1 MQRLNIKKLLIMLTV
16 LTVVCCGALLAML
29 LVSSQKAD
37 SAFHSILLVEEP
49 TSASIRDMYAQGLQT
64 EQATRNIVLNPADK
78 TARKNYDAADA
89 QFRKNLDAVRKV
101 VQGPLRDALP
111 KLEELWEQAHAMKLE
126 VIRLA
131 GEGQTA
137 EAIALLT
144 TKETKVWREI
154 KTVIQKL
161 TDLQDKRSTQ
171 IVAEFQDKSKR
182 MLTMAIVGGG
192 LIILLM
198 TLACVYTM
206 RRIHKPLNLCVNF
219 SKKIAEG
226 DFTAKLDI
234 TRKDEIGVL
243 ADAMRIM
250 VEKLRKELAFSQGL
264 MSGVAAPFSVF
275 GPDDTVMYSN
285 KDMAEL
291 MEIPG
296 KPEDYYGR
304 KSGEY
309 IYGEKGRETLSTR
322 ALREKQALRADVA
335 VATRTG
341 KRRHVRVSSSPF
353 FGAQGQLLG
362 TISIWLD
369 QTEAVEAKER
379 AERAK
384 VEGMIAAA
392 RQLET
397 IVEAV
402 SSASEQLSAQIEQSS
417 RGTEAQSQ
425 RVAET
430 ATAMEEMNAT
440 VLEVAKNASQAAE
453 SSHNARDKAVEG
465 AKVVASAVESIT
477 SVQTNSVKLKD
488 DMAVLGKQ
496 AEGIGQIMNV
506 ISDIADQTNLLA
518 LNAAIE
524 AARAGDAGRGFAVV
538 ADEVRKLAEKTM
550 TATKEVGEAVSGIQQ
565 GARRNLENVE
575 NSVGTIEQATA
586 LANESGSALKEIVTL
601 VEVSTD
607 QVRSIA
613 AASEQQSA
621 ASEEIHHSIED
632 INRISGETASAM
644 NHSAQA
650 VGELASQA
658 QSLRA
663 LIENMKSGA

>member
-171 IVAEFQDKSKR
+171 IVAEFQDKAKR

-206 RRIHKPLNLCVNF
+206 RRIHKPLNLCVDF

-243 ADAMRIM
+243 AEAMRIM

-275 GPDDTVMYSN
+275 GPDDTVLYSN

-384 VEGMIAAA
+384 AEGMIAAA

-402 SSASEQLSAQIEQSS
+402 SSASEELSAQIEQSS

-550 TATKEVGEAVSGIQQ
+550 TATKEVGEAISGIQQ

-586 LANESGSALKEIVTL
+586 LANESGAALKEIVTL

-613 AASEQQSA
+613 TASEQQSA
-621 ASEEIHHSIED
+621 ASEEINHSIED

-644 NHSAQA
+644 NQSAQA
-650 VGELASQA
+650 VGELSSQA

>member
-1 MQRLNIKKLLIMLTV
+1 MQHLSIKKLLIMLTV
-16 LTVVCCGALLAML
+16 LTVMGCGALLAML

-37 SAFHSILLVEEP
+37 SVFQSIVLVEEP
-49 TSASIRDMYAQGLQT
+49 TSARIRDMYAQGLQT
-64 EQATRNIVLNPADK
+64 EQATRNVVLNPTDQ

-89 QFRKNLDAVRKV
+89 QFRKDLEEVRTAA
-101 VQGPLRDALP
+101 QGPLRDGLP

-137 EAIALLT
+137 EATALLT
-144 TKETKVWREI
+144 SKETKVWREI
-154 KTVIQKL
+154 KKEIQNL
-161 TDLQDKRSTQ
+161 TEIQDKRSTQ
-171 IVAEFQDKSKR
+171 IVAEYQTKATL
-182 MLTMAIVGGG
+182 MLTLAVCGGG
-192 LIILLM
+192 LVMVLM

-206 RRIHKPLNLCVNF
+206 RRVHKPLGLCVDF
-219 SKKIAEG
+219 SQRIAAG
-226 DFTAKLDI
+226 DFATTLDLKL
-234 TRKDEIGVL
+234 KDEIGVL

-250 VEKLRKELAFSQGL
+250 VDKLRKELAFSQGL

-275 GPDDTVMYSN
+275 GPDDTLLYSN
-285 KDMAEL
+285 RDMADL

-296 KPEDYYGR
+296 KPEEYYGR
-304 KSGEY
+304 QSGEY
-309 IYGEKGRETLSTR
+309 IFGEKNRETLSTR
-322 ALREKQALRADVA
+322 ALREKKALRTDVTIE
-335 VATRTG
+335 TRTG
-341 KRRHVRVSSSPF
+341 RKRHVRISSSPF

-384 VEGMIAAA
+384 AEGMMQAAA
-392 RQLET
+392 QLQKV
-397 IVEAV
+397 VEIIG
-402 SSASEQLSAQIEQSS
+402 SASEELSAQIEQSS
-417 RGTEAQSQ
+417 RGTEVQSQ
-425 RVAET
+425 RVGET

-440 VLEVAKNASQAAE
+440 VLEVAKNASQAAD
-453 SSHNARDKAVEG
+453 SSHNARNKAVEG
-465 AKVVASAVESIT
+465 AKVVAHAVASIT
-477 SVQTNSVKLKD
+477 EVQKKSVTLKE

-550 TATKEVGEAVSGIQQ
+550 TATKEVGEAISGIQQ
-565 GARRNLENVE
+565 GARKNLENVE
-575 NSVGTIEQATA
+575 YSVITIEQATG
-586 LANESGSALKEIVTL
+586 LANESGAALKEIVAL

-613 AASEQQSA
+613 TASEEQSA
-621 ASEEIHHSIED
+621 ASEEINRSIED

-644 NHSAQA
+644 NQSAQA
-650 VGELASQA
+650 VGELARQA
-658 QSLRA
+658 QTLRT
-663 LIENMKSGA
+663 LIEDMKSGA

>member
-1 MQRLNIKKLLIMLTV
+1 VQHLNIKKLLIMLTV
-16 LTVVCCGALLAML
+16 LTVMGCGTLLAML
-29 LVSSQKAD
+29 LVSSHRAD
-37 SAFHSILLVEEP
+37 SVFQSIVLVEEP
-49 TSASIRDMYAQGLQT
+49 TSANIRDMYAQGLQT

-78 TARKNYDAADA
+78 TARKNYDAADE
-89 QFRKNLDAVRKV
+89 QFRKDLEEVRKV
-101 VQGPLRDALP
+101 VQGPLRDGLP
-111 KLEELWEQAHAMKLE
+111 KLEELWEQAHALKLE

-137 EAIALLT
+137 EATTLLT
-144 TKETKVWREI
+144 SKETKVWREI
-154 KTVIQKL
+154 KKEIQTL
-161 TDLQDKRSTQ
+161 TDIQDKRSTQ
-171 IVAEFQDKSKR
+171 IVAEYQDRAKL
-182 MLTMAIVGGG
+182 MLTLAVCGGG
-192 LIILLM
+192 LIMLLM

-206 RRIHKPLNLCVNF
+206 RRISKPLNLCVDF
-219 SKKIAEG
+219 SKKTAEG

-234 TRKDEIGVL
+234 HQKDEIGVL
-243 ADAMRIM
+243 ADAMRVM
-250 VEKLRKELAFSQGL
+250 VDKLRKELAFSQGL

-275 GPDDTVMYSN
+275 GPDDTLLYSN
-285 KDMAEL
+285 KDMADL

-304 KSGEY
+304 QSGDY
-309 IYGEKGRETLSTR
+309 IFGEKGRETLSTR
-322 ALREKQALRADVA
+322 ALREKKALRTDVT
-335 VATRTG
+335 VETRSG
-341 KRRHVRVSSSPF
+341 KKRHVRVSSSPF
-353 FGAQGQLLG
+353 FAAQGQLLG

-384 VEGMIAAA
+384 AEGMMHAAG
-392 RQLET
+392 QLEHV
-397 IVEAV
+397 VEII
-402 SSASEQLSAQIEQSS
+402 SSASEELSAQIEQSS
-417 RGTEAQSQ
+417 RGTEVQSQ

-440 VLEVAKNASQAAE
+440 VLEVAQNASQAAE
-453 SSHNARDKAVEG
+453 SSHNARNKAVEG
-465 AKVVASAVESIT
+465 AKVVASAVQSIT
-477 SVQTNSVKLKD
+477 SVQANSVKLKE

-550 TATKEVGEAVSGIQQ
+550 TATKEVGEAISGIQQ

-575 NSVGTIEQATA
+575 NSVGTIEQATT
-586 LANESGSALKEIVTL
+586 LANESGAALKEIVNL

-621 ASEEIHHSIED
+621 ASEEINHSIED

-663 LIENMKSGA
+663 LIENMKSGS